1 MPFISLRVHVT
12 SDSLSELNERMTDL
26 IQKLK
31 DINVRYD
38 HEELDNESLKYVK
51 KELKKQKQFDN
62 IKLKQLMPSI

>member
-51 KELKKQKQFDN
+51 KELKKQK
-62 IKLKQLMPSI
+62 